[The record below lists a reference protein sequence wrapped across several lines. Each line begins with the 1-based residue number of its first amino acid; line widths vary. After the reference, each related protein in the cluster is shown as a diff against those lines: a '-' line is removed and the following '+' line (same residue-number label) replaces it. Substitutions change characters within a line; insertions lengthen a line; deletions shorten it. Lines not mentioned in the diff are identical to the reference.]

1 MRLSKK
7 TVTLMMALVLGL
19 GVFAGGCSPQQKPM
33 ENKNPTPPV
42 KQQPQ
47 AKMPTNDGQRIA
59 QQSAKEADSVQGVN
73 KATAVVAGKRIYIG
87 LDLGANMNRQ
97 QTDKVEK
104 TVLDRVKKRHSGYM
118 VVVTSDIDTVT
129 RIKNVARGI
138 GEGKPI
144 SSFTKEIQEI
154 DNRMKPRSK

>member
-1 MRLSKK
+1 MLLSKK
-7 TVTLMMALVLGL
+7 AVTAMMTLVLGL
-19 GVFAGGCSPQQKPM
+19 GLFAGGCSAQKKPM
-33 ENKNPTPPV
+33 ENPAPPV
-42 KQQPQ
+42 KQPQ
-47 AKMPTNDGQRIA
+47 AKMPATDDQRIA

-73 KATAVVAGKRIYIG
+73 QATAVVAGKRIYIG